1 MRKFV
6 KGLVVAA
13 IGVMVAVGAPS
24 YDGAA
29 TVVTAEAA
37 AKVLSIDKAA
47 KKIVDAN
54 YKAYYEGK
62 KVPVNVTIKCPCK
75 KDTSWGRR
83 KAANKVLMK
92 LQDVVSKWAY
102 GDMWDR
108 IPEELK
114 VGYDYHASYWLGVDT
129 YNLDESHDLT
139 YKNGKLT
146 IKFVAGEQRWFK
158 EDVED
163 VIYGIQNLEELF
175 KLTEGLE
182 GPKKAR
188 RIAEWMLVDKKLKY
202 GGALNYGDAA
212 FAKKEA
218 VVQCLDAAGCF
229 YKYATAMGLNASTVD
244 DSKKDHVFS
253 CFEYKGV
260 LYVLDVTP
268 CDNPGS
274 HKDTITLTNLD
285 NFIHLRP
292 LTDCFL
298 VRDKKYA
305 NYTYKELV
313 AAYGWDFHD
322 LNKYIPDD
330 VAPVKELYDPDTLDW
345 NNANSVYVEED
356 EYDGYDPNAV
366 GSDTETIP
374 AVPEPP
380 VPSAESQPEGS
391 EPTLNEDG
399 LDDSFLDDWD
409 WE

>member
-1 MRKFV
+1 MKC
-6 KGLVVAA
+6 LAVAA

-24 YDGAA
+24 YNGAA
-29 TVVTAEAA
+29 TVVTADAA

-75 KDTSWGRR
+75 KDTSWGRE
-83 KAANKVLMK
+83 KAANKVLIK
-92 LQDVVSKWAY
+92 LEDSVDKWAY

-108 IPEELK
+108 IPEKSKGNGGSYYASDWLY
-114 VGYDYHASYWLGVDT
+114 VGAEIVDD
-129 YNLDESHDLT
+129 NPNLT

-158 EDVED
+158 ENVED

-218 VVQCLDAAGCF
+218 VVQCADAAGCF
-229 YKYATAMGLNASTVD
+229 SKYATAMGLNATVME
-244 DSKKDHVFS
+244 KGTRHECS

-268 CDNPGS
+268 VDNPGS

-285 NFIHLRP
+285 NFIELKP

-322 LNKYIPDD
+322 LNKYIPDG
-330 VAPVKELYDPDTLDW
+330 VAPAKELYDPDEPGRYDW
-345 NNANSVYVEED
+345 DSQPHEIIED
-356 EYDGYDPNAV
+356 DYDGYDPNAV
-366 GSDTETIP
+366 
-374 AVPEPP
+374 ANVPEPP
-380 VPSAESQPEGS
+380 VPSAESQPEDS

-409 WE
+409 WENLEVIG

>member
-6 KGLVVAA
+6 KGLAVAA

-29 TVVTAEAA
+29 TVVTADAA

-75 KDTSWGRR
+75 KDTYWGRE
-83 KAANKVLMK
+83 KAANKVLIK
-92 LQDVVSKWAY
+92 LEDAVDKWAY

-108 IPEELK
+108 IPEKSKGDGGSYYASDWLY
-114 VGYDYHASYWLGVDT
+114 VGAEIVD
-129 YNLDESHDLT
+129 NNPNLT

-182 GPKKAR
+182 GVEKAR

-229 YKYATAMGLNASTVD
+229 SKYATAMGLNASTVN

-292 LTDCFL
+292 LTDRFL

-322 LNKYIPDD
+322 LNKYIPDG

-345 NNANSVYVEED
+345 NNANPIYVEED

-366 GSDTETIP
+366 SS
-374 AVPEPP
+374 VPEPP
-380 VPSAESQPEGS
+380 VPSAESQPEDSG
-391 EPTLNEDG
+391 PILNEDG

>member
-1 MRKFV
+1 M
-6 KGLVVAA
+6 KGLAVAA

-29 TVVTAEAA
+29 TVVTADAA

-75 KDTSWGRR
+75 KDTYWGRE
-83 KAANKVLMK
+83 KAANKVLIK
-92 LQDVVSKWAY
+92 LEDAVDKWAY

-108 IPEELK
+108 IPEKSKGDGGSYYASDWLY
-114 VGYDYHASYWLGVDT
+114 VGAEIVD
-129 YNLDESHDLT
+129 NNPNLT

-182 GPKKAR
+182 GVEKAR

-229 YKYATAMGLNASTVD
+229 SKYATAMGLNASTVN

-292 LTDCFL
+292 LTDRFL

-322 LNKYIPDD
+322 LNKYIPDG

-345 NNANSVYVEED
+345 NNANPVYVEED

-366 GSDTETIP
+366 SS
-374 AVPEPP
+374 VPEPP
-380 VPSAESQPEGS
+380 VPSAESQPEDSG
-391 EPTLNEDG
+391 PILNEDG

>member
-1 MRKFV
+1 M

-13 IGVMVAVGAPS
+13 VGVMVAVGAPS
-24 YDGAA
+24 YNGAA

-75 KDTSWGRR
+75 KDTY
-83 KAANKVLMK
+83 KAREKAVYNRLMK
-92 LQDVVSKWAY
+92 LQRVVTKWAY

-108 IPEELK
+108 IPEK
-114 VGYDYHASYWLGVDT
+114 SKSYVYNEYLACDWIGVD
-129 YNLDESHDLT
+129 YSLEEEPGLT

-188 RIAEWMLVDKKLKY
+188 RIAEWMLVDKELKY

-218 VVQCLDAAGCF
+218 VVQCADAAGCF
-229 YKYATAMGLNASTVD
+229 SKYATAMGLNASVMED
-244 DSKKDHVFS
+244 GPEHECS

-274 HKDTITLTNLD
+274 HKDTITSKNLD

-322 LNKYIPDD
+322 LNKYIPDG
-330 VAPVKELYDPDTLDW
+330 VAPAKELYDPDTLDW
-345 NNANSVYVEED
+345 DNANPVYVEED

-366 GSDTETIP
+366 GS
-374 AVPEPP
+374 VPEPP
-380 VPSAESQPEGS
+380 VPSAESQPEDS

-409 WE
+409 WENLEVIG

>member
-1 MRKFV
+1 M

-75 KDTSWGRR
+75 KDTSRGRH
-83 KAANKVLMK
+83 KAVYNRLMK
-92 LQDVVSKWAY
+92 LQRVVTKWAY

-108 IPEELK
+108 IPEK
-114 VGYDYHASYWLGVDT
+114 SKSYVYNEYLACDWIGVD
-129 YNLDESHDLT
+129 YSLEEEPGLT

-188 RIAEWMLVDKKLKY
+188 KIAEWMLVDKELKY

-218 VVQCLDAAGCF
+218 VVQCADAAGCF
-229 YKYATAMGLNASTVD
+229 SKYATAMGLNASVMEKGT
-244 DSKKDHVFS
+244 SHECS

-268 CDNPGS
+268 VDNPGS
-274 HKDTITLTNLD
+274 HKVTVTLKTLD
-285 NFIHLRP
+285 NFIELKP

-298 VRDKKYA
+298 IRDKKYA

-322 LNKYIPDD
+322 LNKYIPDG
-330 VAPVKELYDPDTLDW
+330 VAPAKELYDPDEPGRYDW
-345 NNANSVYVEED
+345 DSQPHEIIED

-366 GSDTETIP
+366 GS
-374 AVPEPP
+374 VPEPP
-380 VPSAESQPEGS
+380 VPSAESQPEDSG
-391 EPTLNEDG
+391 PILNEDG